1 MHRCIDRFAILLLI
15 SGVWLAAVP
24 AGVTGQS
31 AVPVPETLAEI
42 AVYAGEY
49 DRLNTP
55 VTASLQ
61 GVRLSQDG
69 IHALQLV
76 EVTAGLERPVSS
88 QVQPGL
94 PGTLSWIL
102 DDETGRGEVRNY
114 ELRLTPPDGSVQPA
128 QIVDLED
135 NGEELLITFDG
146 KPVLNYRYSVM
157 EVPDGVDE
165 IYTRGGYIHP
175 IWSPGGEILSR
186 IQPPDHYH
194 HYGIWNPWTQTEFE
208 GRVVDFWNL
217 AKGEGTVR
225 SEHIPERTSGDV
237 FGGFKALHD
246 HVDFTGPAGEKVAL
260 NEEWDVDVWNVRAEA
275 GQEIWLIDFVST
287 LSPATSEPF
296 TILEYRYQGFSL
308 RATERW
314 NDENADLLTSEGY
327 DKSNAN
333 ATRAR
338 WIDVNGISDVPEGR
352 SGILFMTHPEN
363 YNFPEQLRIWPVGT
377 NGGVENVYINFNPAQ
392 DRDFILQPGKSYTLK
407 HRMLV
412 YDGRITPEVADRIW
426 SDYASPPAVEVQPV
440 DALSGARVLVYT
452 RNGEGYVHD
461 NLSYSVMAIEKLGEE
476 NGFRVDVSNNPS
488 HFTLENLSR
497 YDALIFSNTNN
508 DIFETAA
515 QREALQEYIQNGGG
529 FLGIHSASGSE
540 RSWPWFSQLLGG
552 NFVRHAPQQDFTVNV
567 LDQSHP
573 STSFLPDRWEIESDE
588 CYFMDE
594 LNPRIRV
601 LLSADLST
609 VSDEG
614 RDEFPGTLFGEEF
627 PLAWY
632 QTFDGGR
639 QWYTSLGHRP
649 EQYEDPLFLRHIL
662 GGLRWVVS
670 GSP

>member
-1 MHRCIDRFAILLLI
+1 MHRFTYRIVILLIVSGIWLI
-15 SGVWLAAVP
+15 TETSELMAQSSG
-24 AGVTGQS
+24 QFS
-31 AVPVPETLAEI
+31 KTLAEI
-42 AVYAGEY
+42 SVYAGDH
-49 DRLNTP
+49 DRLNSP
-55 VTASLQ
+55 VTASMQ
-61 GVRLSQDG
+61 SVRLSLDG
-69 IHALQLV
+69 VHALQLV
-76 EVTAGLERPVSS
+76 EITAGQERPVPS
-88 QVQPGL
+88 QVRPGN
-94 PGTLSWIL
+94 PGALSWIL
-102 DDETGRGEVRNY
+102 DGETGRGEVRSY
-114 ELRLTPPDGSVQPA
+114 ELRLTEPDRTVEPPQT
-128 QIVDLED
+128 VDLQD
-135 NGEELLITFDG
+135 NGEELLITLNG
-146 KPVLNYRYSVM
+146 QPVLNYRYAVM
-157 EVPDGVDE
+157 DAPAGVDE
-165 IYTRGGYIHP
+165 IYARGGYIHP

-208 GRVVDFWNL
+208 GRIVDFWNL

-225 SEHIPERTSGDV
+225 SEHIPERIRGDV
-237 FGGFKALHD
+237 VGGFTALHD
-246 HVDFTGPAGEKVAL
+246 HIDFTGSDGEKVAL
-260 NEEWDVDVWNVRAEA
+260 NEEWDVDVWNVGDE
-275 GQEIWLIDFVST
+275 GEPEVWLIDFVST
-287 LSPATSEPF
+287 LSPATSEPL

-352 SGILFMTHPEN
+352 SGILFMTHPGN
-363 YNFPEQLRIWPVGT
+363 FNFPEQLRIWPVGT

-392 DRDFILQPGKSYTLK
+392 DRDFILQPGNSYTLK

-412 YDGRITPEVADRIW
+412 YDGTITPEIAERHW
-426 SDYASPPAVEVQPV
+426 SDYASPPAVKVQPV

-452 RNGEGYVHD
+452 HNGEGYVHD
-461 NLSYSVMAIEKLGEE
+461 NIPYSVQAIEKLGGE
-476 NGFRVDVSNNPS
+476 NGFRVDVSDNPS
-488 HFTLENLSR
+488 HFTRSNLSQ

-508 DIFETAA
+508 DIFETAS
-515 QREALQEYIQNGGG
+515 QREALQEYIRNGGG

-567 LDQSHP
+567 LDRSHP
-573 STSFLPDRWEIESDE
+573 STSFLPARWAVESDE

-594 LNPRIRV
+594 LNPGIRV

-614 RDEFPGTLFGEEF
+614 RDEFPGVLFGEEY

-649 EQYEDPLFLRHIL
+649 EQYEDPLFIRHIL
-662 GGLRWVVS
+662 GGLRWVIS
-670 GSP
+670 GPP